1 MKISK
6 ALKKNCVKLTY
17 FKGGT
22 EMESF
27 EPYFPLY
34 LFILIPL
41 ALCRV
46 FYSEV

>member
-1 MKISK
+1 VKISK
-6 ALKKNCVKLTY
+6 ALKKFCVKLTY

-34 LFILIPL
+34 IFTLIPL

-46 FYSEV
+46 LYFEV

>member
-1 MKISK
+1 VKISK
-6 ALKKNCVKLTY
+6 ALKKICVKLTY

-27 EPYFPLY
+27 EPYYPLY

-41 ALCRV
+41 ALFRV